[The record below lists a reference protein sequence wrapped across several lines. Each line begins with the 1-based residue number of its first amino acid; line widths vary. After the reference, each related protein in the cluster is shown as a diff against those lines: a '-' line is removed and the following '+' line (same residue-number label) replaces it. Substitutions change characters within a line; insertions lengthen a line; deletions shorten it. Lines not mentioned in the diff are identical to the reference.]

1 MAPRAT
7 FLALAVLLV
16 GLALTA
22 VPAMGQVPLVP
33 TLTGPSSLAPKEVA
47 VYNLTL
53 AGGPT
58 GTVSYTVQ
66 WYVTGPGASGAVPS
80 QASPTTETRNTT
92 AFRLNVTAP
101 SGEAS
106 VTLVVKAS
114 AQLGTTYENSTVE
127 KAISIITPIVLSGT
141 FRNDGTTAAVNI
153 TVRFYV
159 DDGLVGSKKIAR
171 IDSHA
176 TTTATFNYLPVGLQP
191 GTHRIRIEADLDGN
205 GVIDPSRGEVVLTDL
220 FYKSTPSLGT
230 GWTVLIGIAVFFPVF
245 LGTVALRR
253 RQRT

>member
-33 TLTGPSSLAPKEVA
+33 TLTGPSSLAPKEAA

-66 WYVTGPGASGAVPS
+66 WYVTGPGASGALPS

-127 KAISIITPIVLSGT
+127 KAISIITPIVLS
-141 FRNDGTTAAVNI
+141 
-153 TVRFYV
+153 
-159 DDGLVGSKKIAR
+159 
-171 IDSHA
+171 
-176 TTTATFNYLPVGLQP
+176 
-191 GTHRIRIEADLDGN
+191 
-205 GVIDPSRGEVVLTDL
+205 DL